1 MTEWPQD
8 RIEKFWRGLGW
19 VQKTMRPLTTRELAE
34 KYGIKYDKREHA
46 AVYVEHRLLDPYG
59 FSRDWPD
66 DVIIESRQKFRAA
79 GYNKTDAEWATDR
92 AALVSNID
100 NLWISAEGKVYD
112 ELPNP
117 HDLSAPL
124 EVLHEGLER
133 LIWEQD
139 KTAQTAANACLDT
152 EGKPE
157 YWIMGWWT
165 CRNPDRRTAIIAAI
179 EKLLE
184 AREVEDGP

>member
-100 NLWISAEGKVYD
+100 NLWISAEGKAYD

-117 HDLSAPL
+117 HDLSTPL
-124 EVLHEGLER
+124 EVL
-133 LIWEQD
+133 
-139 KTAQTAANACLDT
+139 LD
-152 EGKPE
+152 
-157 YWIMGWWT
+157 GWWGLAKKGLYQVEMQKLWNGWYQLT
-165 CRNPDRRTAIIAAI
+165 AKELRTAIIAAI
-179 EKLLE
+179 ELLE
-184 AREVEDGP
+184 VKHD